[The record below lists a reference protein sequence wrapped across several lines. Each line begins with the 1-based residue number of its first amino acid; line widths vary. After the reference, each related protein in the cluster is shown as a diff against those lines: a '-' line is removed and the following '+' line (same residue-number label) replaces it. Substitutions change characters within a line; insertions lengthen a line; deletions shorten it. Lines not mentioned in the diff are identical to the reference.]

1 MLKGL
6 YFIFISVLTA
16 FLFYIFF
23 GLLLSYNHHFF
34 NIIPFH
40 VFLSSQVI
48 LSLIVYVVC
57 LHGEAR
63 KLRENLS
70 VMSRKTVL
78 ILVSTMI
85 LSAVFP
91 ASALVGF
98 YPVHMA
104 MFHLLMLFYAG
115 ISVGAVSASAVI
127 FLLRN
132 GNYVYLFNKYAFTFA
147 VLLSLGISY
156 MTLIMFLKLPR
167 G

>member
-1 MLKGL
+1 
-6 YFIFISVLTA
+6 
-16 FLFYIFF
+16 
-23 GLLLSYNHHFF
+23 
-34 NIIPFH
+34 
-40 VFLSSQVI
+40 
-48 LSLIVYVVC
+48 
-57 LHGEAR
+57 
-63 KLRENLS
+63 
-70 VMSRKTVL
+70 
-78 ILVSTMI
+78 
-85 LSAVFP
+85 
-91 ASALVGF
+91 
-98 YPVHMA
+98 MA